1 MDWVDILAKAI
12 FAFVIMNL
20 SLVIV
25 AFLVYFER
33 KVMAHMQARLGPNR
47 AGPLGALQSFADL
60 LKMLLK
66 EDTTPTKA
74 DKVVFFLA
82 PVVSTFTSLGALAII
97 PFGPREGQPGYLNV
111 FGYHMDWFI
120 SEVNVGAVMILALSS
135 LGVYGLIMAGWGSN
149 SKYSLL
155 GGLRSSAQIISY
167 ELTLG
172 ISLVG
177 VFLLAGTLNLN
188 DIITAQHPAITDNLR
203 QWGQPGMWFILL
215 QPVAFLVFLTS
226 GIAETNRLPF
236 DLPEA
241 ESELVSGYHTEYS
254 GIRFGLFYLSEYI
267 AMVIISSMATVFF
280 LGGWLSPLEGLV
292 FGTNIPFISGLLQS
306 GPHWFVLKLALFIFM
321 YYWLRSTLP
330 RFRYDQLMGLC
341 WKVFLPTILL
351 NIMVIALLKLL
362 FFPPP
367 PPGVPYEV
375 HAQSYT
381 NVGLYWTIIVV
392 IELVFGLAA
401 VLGFSRL
408 AGMTWFGRAE
418 RPVLVER
425 PLILVRNVQAGRAA
439 IPGEARVVGG
449 TPRDGGGHITGTS

>member
-1 MDWVDILAKAI
+1 MDWVEVLFKAI

-33 KVMAHMQARLGPNR
+33 KVMARMQARYGPNR

-60 LKMLLK
+60 LKMILK
-66 EDTTPTKA
+66 EDTTPSQA

-82 PVVSTFTSLGALAII
+82 PIVATFTSLASLSIV

-111 FGYHMDWFI
+111 FGYPMDWFI

-135 LGVYGLIMAGWGSN
+135 LGVYGIIMAGWGSN

-155 GGLRSSAQIISY
+155 GGLRASAQVISY

-172 ISLVG
+172 ISLIG

-188 DIITAQHPAITDNLR
+188 DIVTAQHPVITDNLR
-203 QWGQPGMWFILL
+203 QWGQPGFWFILA
-215 QPVAFLVFLTS
+215 QPVAFITFLVS

-254 GIRFGLFYLSEYI
+254 GMRFGLFFLAEYI
-267 AMVIISSMATVFF
+267 AMVIISSMVTVCF
-280 LGGWLSPLEGLV
+280 LGGWLSPFEGLV

-306 GPHWFVLKLALFIFM
+306 GPHWFVLKIAGFIFF

-330 RFRYDQLMGLC
+330 RFRFDQLMGLC
-341 WKVFLPTILL
+341 WKLFLPTILA
-351 NIMVIALLKLL
+351 NIVILALLKLI

-375 HAQSYT
+375 HAQTYT
-381 NVGLYWTIIVV
+381 NVGLYWTIVV
-392 IELVFGLAA
+392 AVELVLGAIA
-401 VLGFSRL
+401 VIGFSRM
-408 AGMTWFGRAE
+408 AGASWFGRAE

-425 PLILVRNVQAGRAA
+425 PLILVRNVQGGRAA
-439 IPGEARVVGG
+439 IPGEARVVSATSG
-449 TPRDGGGHITGTS
+449 DGGDHVASTS